1 MLRSPIRSMGT
12 MILIVMF
19 WILLGSNAVS
29 GVGIAQE
36 LEDKVKIIEVNYK
49 IDSRDEDSVSL
60 VVIAIVR
67 NDNKKDVRVTI
78 EIDVLSS
85 RNKVIKSVV
94 LKNQLAAKSSQTQ
107 WPSKITIPMEDFS
120 VPVKDKALKV
130 RGKILEV
137 KEAD

>member
-1 MLRSPIRSMGT
+1 VADARERVGRLSISVSIYKKEVNIFRRCSMLRSPIRSMGT

-60 VVIAIVR
+60 VPLLALYHQKTLTRSRPSWKARPTGLIFLFLIRCAIW
-67 NDNKKDVRVTI
+67 
-78 EIDVLSS
+78 
-85 RNKVIKSVV
+85 
-94 LKNQLAAKSSQTQ
+94 SQVY
-107 WPSKITIPMEDFS
+107 PIHARSCNNP
-120 VPVKDKALKV
+120 
-130 RGKILEV
+130 
-137 KEAD
+137 

>member
-12 MILIVMF
+12 MILIVTF

-36 LEDKVKIIEVNYK
+36 LEDKVKITEINYK

-67 NDNKKDVRVTI
+67 NDNKKDVTYC
-78 EIDVLSS
+78 LM
-85 RNKVIKSVV
+85 IKSYPTLIV
-94 LKNQLAAKSSQTQ
+94 AST
-107 WPSKITIPMEDFS
+107 
-120 VPVKDKALKV
+120 
-130 RGKILEV
+130 
-137 KEAD
+137 